1 MTAQG
6 IDPVKFR
13 EGQRQVWNSSADG
26 WRKWSPTI
34 DRGASPISDRMVQ
47 LAGIKPGHKV
57 LDVAC
62 GYGEPSLAAAKAAGP
77 SGSVVASDQS
87 AGQLAFGRERA
98 QAAGLRNIEFVECS
112 AHALDF
118 PANTFDAVLSRW
130 GIIFDP
136 EIESALGRIR
146 GFMKSGARAVLV
158 SWAEPP
164 RVPFLALPFKVAR
177 ERLQVPPPPAPP
189 PGPFARPTKD
199 SLAAALK
206 GGGFSDIQAD
216 EADVVFE
223 WPTVEEYIV
232 FAQETIP
239 PLTQML
245 AQHPAEVQAEVWNL
259 ITNAVR
265 GKFQNGPVKFTN
277 VAIVAHGGA

>member
-1 MTAQG
+1 
-6 IDPVKFR
+6 
-13 EGQRQVWNSSADG
+13 
-26 WRKWSPTI
+26 
-34 DRGASPISDRMVQ
+34 MVQ
-47 LAGIKPGHKV
+47 LAGIKPGNKV

-62 GYGEPSLAAAKAAGP
+62 GYGEPSIAAAKAAGP
-77 SGSVVASDQS
+77 NGSVVASDIS

-98 QAAGLRNIEFVECS
+98 QSAGLRNIEFIEC
-112 AHALDF
+112 AANALEF

-146 GFMKSGARAVLV
+146 GFTKSGGHAVLV

-177 ERLQVPPPPAPP
+177 DRLQIPPPPTPP
-189 PGPFARPTKD
+189 PGPFGRPTKD
-199 SLAAALK
+199 SLAGALK
-206 GGGFSDIQAD
+206 AGGWQDVQAD

-223 WPTVEEYIV
+223 WPTVEDYIV
-232 FAQETIP
+232 FAKETIP
-239 PLTQML
+239 PLTQMM
-245 AQHPAEVQAEVWNL
+245 AQHPAEVQAEVWDL

-265 GKFQNGPVKFTN
+265 GKFPNGQVKFTN
-277 VAIVAHGGA
+277 VAIIANGRA